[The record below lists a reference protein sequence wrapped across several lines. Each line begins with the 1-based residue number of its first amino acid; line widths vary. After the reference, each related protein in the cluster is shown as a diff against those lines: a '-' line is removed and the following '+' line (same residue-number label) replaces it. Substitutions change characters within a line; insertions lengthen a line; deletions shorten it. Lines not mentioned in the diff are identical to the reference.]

1 MVAGI
6 FTWILGFIFHLDL
19 WICGWCRRYPRRTA
33 ASNLIA
39 GATSAN
45 LPANIG
51 LDNVSIRML
60 TF

>member
-1 MVAGI
+1 MDGNGNPRGHPWDI
-6 FTWILGFIFHLDL
+6 SY
-19 WICGWCRRYPRRTA
+19 RRNV

-39 GATSAN
+39 GARSAN

-51 LDNVSIRML
+51 LDNVSIRVL